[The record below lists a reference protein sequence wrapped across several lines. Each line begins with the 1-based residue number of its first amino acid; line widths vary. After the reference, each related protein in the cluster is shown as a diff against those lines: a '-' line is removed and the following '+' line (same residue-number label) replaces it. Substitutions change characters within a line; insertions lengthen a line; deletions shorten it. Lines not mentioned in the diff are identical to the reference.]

1 VTVGGRGAAGLAEA
15 PSDVRGA
22 RAVDGSTLERAVV
35 AGRFAD
41 TIAEGAPVDLRSE
54 TADFPG
60 DVPVTDAASV
70 VLRPEGFLFSSP
82 DVKEDRSG
90 SASEA
95 VVDLVV
101 SPGRLAAV
109 PGAGRVGGLFRLDP
123 VVLVR
128 IVELARGRG
137 AVVEARG
144 AVAVA
149 VAVVL
154 VLATGGRRAPA
165 VVVVPAAGRR
175 GGTCSFVGADMLRR
189 GVEEVV
195 DVDVAVA
202 VALSAGASAGA
213 DTTSLDPAMLLW
225 GVVAAGV
232 ARVPVRVT
240 SCLQ

>member
-41 TIAEGAPVDLRSE
+41 TIVEGAPVDLRSE

-154 VLATGGRRAPA
+154 ATGGRRAPA
-165 VVVVPAAGRR
+165 VVVPAAGRR

-189 GVEEVV
+189 GVEEVM

-202 VALSAGASAGA
+202 VAVGLSAGASAGA
-213 DTTSLDPAMLLW
+213 DTISLDPAMLLW

>member
-1 VTVGGRGAAGLAEA
+1 MGVVIGAALGVTVGGRGAAGLVEA
-15 PSDVRGA
+15 PSDARGA

-41 TIAEGAPVDLRSE
+41 TIVEGAPVDLRSE
-54 TADFPG
+54 TAGFPG

-95 VVDLVV
+95 VDLVV

-154 VLATGGRRAPA
+154 ATGGRRAPA

-202 VALSAGASAGA
+202 VAVELSTGASAGA
-213 DTTSLDPAMLLW
+213 DTASLDPAMLLW
-225 GVVAAGV
+225 GL
-232 ARVPVRVT
+232 
-240 SCLQ
+240 LQLE